1 MATGD
6 ASADLGTHHFADVN
20 DVRLHYVAA
29 GSGPLVVLL
38 HGFPEFWYSWRHQI
52 PALAAA
58 GFRVLAPDLRGYN
71 ESAKPCGVRQYDID
85 LLAADIIGLIRQA
98 GETQAAVVG
107 HDWGGGVA
115 WHLAMRH
122 PEVVRRLAVL
132 NCPHPGVFLRKLWT
146 PGQLLR
152 SWYMFFFQLPWLPE
166 WWIQRRDFAALEQL
180 LRREPVRPSAIPP
193 TDVAAYKCALAQPGA
208 LTAMVNYYRAAFRRR
223 PSGMRRSFRPIDV
236 PTLLIWGERD
246 RHLGLPL
253 LDGTEAWVRDLRVER
268 LPDASH
274 WVQNDAPERVNELL
288 VRFLGNGVRADPT

>member
-6 ASADLGTHHFADVN
+6 AASSVDTHQFAEVN
-20 DVRLHYVAA
+20 GVRLHYVAA
-29 GSGPLVVLL
+29 GAGPLVVLL
-38 HGFPEFWYSWRHQI
+38 HGFPEFWFSWRHQI

-58 GFRVLAPDLRGYN
+58 GLRVLAPDLRGYN
-71 ESAKPCGVRQYDID
+71 ESAKPRSVRQYDIE
-85 LLAADIIGLIRQA
+85 LLTADVVGLIRNA

-107 HDWGGGVA
+107 HDWGGAIA

-122 PEVVRRLAVL
+122 SEVVRRLAVL

-146 PGQLLR
+146 PGQLIR

-166 WWIQRRDFAALEQL
+166 WWIRRRNYAALEQL
-180 LRREPVRPSAIPP
+180 LTREPVRPGAF
-193 TDVAAYKCALAQPGA
+193 TAEDVAAYKHAVGQPGA
-208 LTAMVNYYRAAFRRR
+208 LMAMINYYRAMFRRS
-223 PSGMRRSFRPIDV
+223 PWGMKRAVQPIDV

-253 LDGTEAWVRDLRVER
+253 LDGTDMWVRNLQVER

-274 WVQNDAPERVNELL
+274 WVQNDAPDRVNELL
-288 VRFLGNGVRADPT
+288 VAFLSQANSRNE